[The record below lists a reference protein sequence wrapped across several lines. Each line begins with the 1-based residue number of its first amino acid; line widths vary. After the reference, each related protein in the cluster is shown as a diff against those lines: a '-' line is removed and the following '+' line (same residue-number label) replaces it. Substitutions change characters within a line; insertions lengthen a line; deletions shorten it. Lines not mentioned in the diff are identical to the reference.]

1 MLHRCQGNNVV
12 LLGLRLL
19 SRLRQLPGLPL
30 LSGRFMLR
38 NNGEEIVLSGRRVLP
53 GWRVLQREYGKEVM
67 LSRWLLL
74 SRRCMLRIGQ
84 DE

>member
-1 MLHRCQGNNVV
+1 V

-38 NNGEEIVLSGRRVLP
+38 NNGEEIVLSG
-53 GWRVLQREYGKEVM
+53 WRVLQREYGKEVM